1 MAFRQWWA
9 VALGFACIA
18 CVTPQALAQPYPAQ
32 PITLIV
38 AFPAGGVADG
48 IARILADKLGQ
59 KLGQNVI
66 IENRGGA
73 AGNLGARAMTNAAP
87 DGYTLLVTTTSI
99 AVNETLYANKGYSA
113 NDVRAVAI
121 TAETPELLAVNS
133 SNKAKTLKEFL
144 ESAKGRSVTLGN
156 PGIGTSSYIVT
167 QYFFTKLAKLE
178 AVQVPFQGGA
188 PALNALA
195 GNHIEILGAT
205 LPPFV
210 PLLRAGTLRGLAVS
224 SAKRMAALPD
234 VPTYEEGGFP
244 GFVATSW
251 VGVFAPAKT
260 SDAIVDK
267 LNATINDVLK
277 MPDVQ
282 ERLKTIAF
290 EPRHGGVADAAQY
303 FKSEIVNWGKMV
315 HAVGASVQ

>member
-1 MAFRQWWA
+1 M
-9 VALGFACIA
+9 VACIA
-18 CVTPQALAQPYPAQ
+18 PHALAQSYPAQ

-48 IARILADKLGQ
+48 IARILADKLGT
-59 KLGQNVI
+59 KLGQSVI
-66 IENRGGA
+66 VENRGGA
-73 AGNLGARAMTNAAP
+73 AGNLGARAMTNAPA

-99 AVNETLYANKGYSA
+99 AVNETLYANKGYSSD
-113 NDVRAVAI
+113 DVRAVAI
-121 TAETPELLAVNS
+121 AAETPELLAVNGT
-133 SNKAKTLKEFL
+133 NPAKTLKEFL
-144 ESAKGRSVTLGN
+144 ASAKGRSITLGN

-167 QYFFTKLAKLE
+167 QYFFTKLAKLD

-195 GNHIEILGAT
+195 GSHIEILGAT

-210 PLLRAGTLRGLAVS
+210 PLLKAGTLRGLAVS
-224 SAKRMAALPD
+224 SEKRMAALPD
-234 VPTYEEGGFP
+234 VPTYQESGFR

-260 SDAIVDK
+260 SDAIVNK

-282 ERLKTIAF
+282 ERMKTIAF
-290 EPRHGGVADAAQY
+290 EPRSGDVADANKY
-303 FKSEIVNWGKMV
+303 FKAEIANWGNMV